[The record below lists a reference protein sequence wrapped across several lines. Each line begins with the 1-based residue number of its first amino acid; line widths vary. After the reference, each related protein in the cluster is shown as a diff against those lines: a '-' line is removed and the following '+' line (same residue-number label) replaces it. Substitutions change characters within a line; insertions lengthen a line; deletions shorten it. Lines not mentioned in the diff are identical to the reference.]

1 LPRDHAAIA
10 FVDVG
15 IGFADRAAV
24 VVVAVGF
31 LRICGFYISAS
42 VKIKKRINVLG
53 KKREHRT

>member
-1 LPRDHAAIA
+1 MGHAAIA

-15 IGFADRAAV
+15 VGFADRTAV

-42 VKIKKRINVLG
+42 V
-53 KKREHRT
+53 